1 MIESIKRISNVI
13 MSPRWF
19 LYLGFLLIFLA
30 LICFPAKMWVVTQ
43 PETPETDLLWM
54 GPVYALL
61 IGLWGL
67 PNLLLGALESSM
79 SKRAVLLR
87 LTPILF
93 FANIFLAVI
102 MWTQIGY
109 WRGMETQILLNYS
122 PFLIPCL
129 IVNVI
134 GLLYV
139 KMDEK
144 LAKALRN
151 LKVRILL
158 IMIFTAFPVTAA
170 GWVLHSLTV

>member
-1 MIESIKRISNVI
+1 
-13 MSPRWF
+13 
-19 LYLGFLLIFLA
+19 
-30 LICFPAKMWVVTQ
+30 
-43 PETPETDLLWM
+43 
-54 GPVYALL
+54 
-61 IGLWGL
+61 
-67 PNLLLGALESSM
+67 
-79 SKRAVLLR
+79 
-87 LTPILF
+87 
-93 FANIFLAVI
+93 
-102 MWTQIGY
+102 
-109 WRGMETQILLNYS
+109 METKILLNYS